1 MVWGLA
7 GWLNIVIFNSNCW
20 IWCYGLCCKR
30 RREGWGVWRSTKK
43 RKLIMHF
50 QDGKSR
56 RELAVKH
63 KPESP
68 VNSFNLINIP
78 PATEFTVAITT
89 VCVYE
94 KLKTVSEEATSVFIS
109 LPFPPTNMELESRF
123 ALPFTTKSNV
133 RKLRDEMLSICLSI
147 CLSIYLSIYHN

>member
-1 MVWGLA
+1 M
-7 GWLNIVIFNSNCW
+7 
-20 IWCYGLCCKR
+20 
-30 RREGWGVWRSTKK
+30 GVWRSIKK

-109 LPFPPTNMELESRF
+109 LPFAPTNMELESRF

-133 RKLRDEMLSICLSI
+133 GKLRDEMLSICLSI
-147 CLSIYLSIYHN
+147 CLSIYHNLSKKSINYLPIYLSIYIYIYLSQLKKF